1 MNINVL
7 IADDDNRIRRVIS
20 DFLKRD
26 GISVIEAEN
35 GEEAIDIYDLKSEII
50 DLVILDVMMPV
61 TDGWSVLRH
70 IRSKNSDTLVMM
82 LTAKTQD
89 GEQIYGFE
97 AGADDYVTKP
107 ISPVLL
113 TLRIKALLK
122 RKFDR
127 LMSGVREYRGM
138 VIDTLAH
145 TVKCDGKTVD
155 LSPKEYDLLVYL
167 ADNENIAL
175 SREHII
181 NIIWGYDYFGDM
193 RTLDTHIKNIRSK
206 LGEKGKFIKTVRG
219 YGYKFEV
226 CDEQ

>member
-127 LMSGVREYRGM
+127 LMSGVREYCGM

>member
-20 DFLKRD
+20 DFLKRE

-35 GEEAIDIYDLKSEII
+35 GEEAIDIYDLKSDII

-70 IRSKNSDTLVMM
+70 IRGKSNDTLVMM

-113 TLRIKALLK
+113 ILRIKALLK

-127 LMSGVREYRGM
+127 LMSGVRDYSGI

-145 TVKCDGKTVD
+145 TVKCDGKSLD

-167 ADNENIAL
+167 TDNENIAL

-181 NIIWGYDYFGDM
+181 NVIWGYDYFGDM

-206 LGEKGKFIKTVRG
+206 LGEKGSFIKTVRG

-226 CDEQ
+226 